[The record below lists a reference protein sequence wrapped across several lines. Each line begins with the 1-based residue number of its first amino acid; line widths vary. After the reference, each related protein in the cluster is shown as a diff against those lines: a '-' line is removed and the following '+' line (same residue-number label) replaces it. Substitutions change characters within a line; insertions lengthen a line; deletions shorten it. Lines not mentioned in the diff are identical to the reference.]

1 MEVIFFHFLDTP
13 AGERYFLSSGNVF
26 LNKFFIPYG
35 GGGFPCLIFFSTSGR
50 KPSLKLVE
58 VNLFGKDFIPA
69 ERDFHP
75 VVTVFFYSVLLSC
88 KWKPIL
94 KLVETSNLYFL
105 YMAVPYI

>member
-1 MEVIFFHFLDTP
+1 MEVIFFHFLDTA

-35 GGGFPCLIFFSTSGR
+35 GGGLLCLIFFSTSGR
-50 KPSLKLVE
+50 KSSLKLVE
-58 VNLFGKDFIPA
+58 ANLFGKDFTPA

-75 VVTVFFYSVLLSC
+75 VVTVFFYSVLLSY

-94 KLVETSNLYFL
+94 KRVGTSSLSFL
-105 YMAVPYI
+105 